1 MEIYRNI
8 QNHIKTLLNQF
19 PIVAIIGARQ
29 SGKTTLS
36 KLLCP
41 DWLYVDLENPGDFDR
56 INYDPLLFFEQNS
69 HNVIIDEAQILP
81 DLFPILRGI
90 IDNDRQAKGRFIL
103 TGSSSPDLLKN
114 ISESLAGRIAYI
126 ELPTLKTNEFN
137 QTKLSEFYNI
147 LSSTHKIDDFH
158 NLKTSISLKNINQH
172 WLYGGYPEPRINGK
186 KDFWLNWIEQY
197 NNTYINRDISLLF
210 PKLNKINFRRF
221 LQILTTLSNTIIN
234 KSDLARDL
242 EISQPTIHEY
252 LEIVSGTFIWRNL
265 PSYESK
271 KIKSIIKMPKGYIRD
286 SGLLHFLNKI
296 FELEHLYNNIIV
308 GRSFEG
314 FIIEEI
320 IKGIQAQGII
330 GCDYY
335 HYRTRGGAEIDLIL
349 EGNFGLIPIEI
360 KYSSH
365 TTIKQLR
372 SLTDFI
378 RTHNLNYGIV
388 INQAKEITKLTKNII
403 QIPANFL

>member
-1 MEIYRNI
+1 M
-8 QNHIKTLLNQF
+8 
-19 PIVAIIGARQ
+19 
-29 SGKTTLS
+29 
-36 KLLCP
+36 
-41 DWLYVDLENPGDFDR
+41 
-56 INYDPLLFFEQNS
+56 
-69 HNVIIDEAQILP
+69 
-81 DLFPILRGI
+81 
-90 IDNDRQAKGRFIL
+90 
-103 TGSSSPDLLKN
+103 
-114 ISESLAGRIAYI
+114 
-126 ELPTLKTNEFN
+126 
-137 QTKLSEFYNI
+137 
-147 LSSTHKIDDFH
+147 
-158 NLKTSISLKNINQH
+158 
-172 WLYGGYPEPRINGK
+172 
-186 KDFWLNWIEQY
+186 
-197 NNTYINRDISLLF
+197 
-210 PKLNKINFRRF
+210 
-221 LQILTTLSNTIIN
+221 
-234 KSDLARDL
+234 ARDL